1 MKDRNIEQPRDFG
14 FITYADPSVKIIEE
28 THVINVKQL
37 EIKRTIPKGSVQSKD
52 FKRKKIFV
60 GGVSTIVAKD
70 KFKMFSKHGKV
81 VDHQIIRDHAIN
93 HSRGFGFIIFDNE
106 QVVDDMLAKGNMIDL
121 SEKQEREVC
130 VLRPLEI
137 SSGSD
142 VARRR
147 QKTDSRL
154 PSKIER
160 REVPLFVSVSRAKA
174 EPDSREIEIANPPK
188 AATGGSVTS
197 SVFAVQTR
205 RD

>member
-1 MKDRNIEQPRDFG
+1 MGSKFKAKDTSLATFTKHFRKYGEIINSVIMKDRNIEQPRDFG

-106 QVVDDMLAKGNMIDL
+106 QVVDDMLAKGRMN
-121 SEKQEREVC
+121 KR
-130 VLRPLEI
+130 
-137 SSGSD
+137 
-142 VARRR
+142 
-147 QKTDSRL
+147 
-154 PSKIER
+154 
-160 REVPLFVSVSRAKA
+160 KA
-174 EPDSREIEIANPPK
+174 EPFKLKVEIKLVFPCMKVVGHFKPPRSY
-188 AATGGSVTS
+188 GSFHDVIIK
-197 SVFAVQTR
+197 
-205 RD
+205 